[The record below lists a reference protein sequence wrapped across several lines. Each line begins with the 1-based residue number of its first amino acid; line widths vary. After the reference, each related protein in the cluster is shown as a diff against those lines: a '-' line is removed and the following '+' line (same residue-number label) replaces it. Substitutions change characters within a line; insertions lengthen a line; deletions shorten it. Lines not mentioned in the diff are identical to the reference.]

1 MEDRGVGWSID
12 AVSDW
17 TPPDKEVLIGYYEV
31 VRKLMTDYIE
41 SLTEEE
47 ITRTVDI
54 PVVTQGN
61 PGIDS
66 RSVGSAFGRRI
77 WDYVTHA
84 GHISYIRGLIQ
95 GPGWYIR

>member
-1 MEDRGVGWSID
+1 MVVTGICVVGPNK
-12 AVSDW
+12 
-17 TPPDKEVLIGYYEV
+17 TLDKSVISKV
-31 VRKLMTDYIE
+31 KIK